1 MCEAFRVIDF
11 AGGMDLGIDSRIA
24 LVTGASK
31 GLGLGIAK
39 ALAAE
44 GARVAMSSRSQE
56 RIEAAAADVPGA
68 RAFVHD
74 NADVDGGDRLIDS
87 VQDEL
92 GAVEIL
98 VVNTGGPPAGDPLS
112 FTREQWEA
120 AYRSLVLSPMSLIE
134 RVVPAMRER
143 GWGRI
148 VNVSSDAVREPI
160 PYLMLSNTHRSATL
174 AGFKTLARHLAGD
187 GITLNTVLAGM
198 IATDRLIELGG
209 GSRETVEENAREQVP
224 AGRLGRVE
232 EFAAAAAFLCSD
244 AASYITGAALA
255 VDGGLLRSM

>member
-1 MCEAFRVIDF
+1 
-11 AGGMDLGIDSRIA
+11 MDLGIDGRIA

-56 RIEAAAADVPGA
+56 RIEAAAAEVPGA
-68 RAFVHD
+68 RGFVHD
-74 NADVDGGDRLIDS
+74 NTDVDGADRLIGD
-87 VQDEL
+87 VRDDL

-98 VVNTGGPPAGDPLS
+98 VVNTGGPPAGEPLG

-120 AYRSLVLSPMSLIE
+120 AYRTLVLSPMELIE
-134 RVVPAMRER
+134 RAVPGMRER

-148 VNVSSDAVREPI
+148 VNVSSYAVREPI
-160 PYLMLSNTHRSATL
+160 AYLMLSNAHRSATL
-174 AGFKTLARHLAGD
+174 AAFRTLARQLAGD

-209 GSRETVEENAREQVP
+209 GSREAVEENAREQVP

-244 AASYITGAALA
+244 AASYVTGAALA
-255 VDGGLLRSM
+255 VDGGLLRSV

>member
-1 MCEAFRVIDF
+1 ME
-11 AGGMDLGIDSRIA
+11 LGIDGRIA

-31 GLGLGIAK
+31 GLGFGIAQ

-44 GARVAMSSRSQE
+44 GARVAMSSRSRE
-56 RIEAAAADVPGA
+56 RIEAAAAEVPGA

-74 NADVDGGDRLIDS
+74 NSDVDGGGRLIDA
-87 VQDEL
+87 VRDEL
-92 GAVEIL
+92 GAVEIM

-120 AYRSLVLSPMSLIE
+120 AYRSLVLSPMALIE
-134 RVVPAMRER
+134 RAVPAMRER
-143 GWGRI
+143 GWGRV
-148 VNVSSDAVREPI
+148 VNVSSYAVREPI
-160 PYLMLSNTHRSATL
+160 PYLMLSNAHRSATL
-174 AGFKTLARHLAGD
+174 AAFKTLARELAGD

-198 IATDRLIELGG
+198 IATDRVIELGG
-209 GSRETVEENAREQVP
+209 GSREAVEENAREQVP

-244 AASYITGAALA
+244 AAGYITGAALA
-255 VDGGLLRSM
+255 VDGGLLRSV

>member
-1 MCEAFRVIDF
+1 
-11 AGGMDLGIDSRIA
+11 MDLGIDGRIA

-31 GLGLGIAK
+31 GLGLGIAQ

-56 RIEAAAADVPGA
+56 RIDAAAAEVPGA
-68 RAFVHD
+68 QGFVHD
-74 NADVDGGDRLIDS
+74 NTDVDGADRLIGT
-87 VQDEL
+87 VHDEL

-98 VVNTGGPPAGDPLS
+98 VVNTGGPPAGEPLS

-120 AYRSLVLSPMSLIE
+120 AYRSLVLSPIELIE
-134 RVVPAMRER
+134 RAVPGMRER

-148 VNVSSDAVREPI
+148 VNVSSYAVREPI
-160 PYLMLSNTHRSATL
+160 PYLMLSNAHRSATL
-174 AGFKTLARHLAGD
+174 AAFRTLARQLAGD

-209 GSRETVEENAREQVP
+209 GSREAVEENAREQVP

-244 AASYITGAALA
+244 AASYVTGAALA
-255 VDGGLLRSM
+255 VDGGLLRSV

>member
-1 MCEAFRVIDF
+1 
-11 AGGMDLGIDSRIA
+11 MDLGIDGRIA
-24 LVTGASK
+24 LITGASK

-44 GARVAMSSRSQE
+44 GARVAMSSRSRE
-56 RIEAAAADVPGA
+56 RIDAAAAEVPGA
-68 RAFVHD
+68 RGFVHD
-74 NADVDGGDRLIDS
+74 NADVDGADRLIGA

-98 VVNTGGPPAGDPLS
+98 VVNTGGPAAGGPLS

-120 AYRSLVLSPMSLIE
+120 AYRSLVLTPMVLIE
-134 RVVPAMRER
+134 RTVPAMRER

-160 PYLMLSNTHRSATL
+160 PYLMLSNAHRSATL
-174 AGFKTLARHLAGD
+174 AAFKALARQLAGD

-198 IATDRLIELGG
+198 IGTDRLIELAG

-255 VDGGLLRSM
+255 VDGGLLRSV

>member
-1 MCEAFRVIDF
+1 
-11 AGGMDLGIDSRIA
+11 MDLGIDGRIA

-56 RIEAAAADVPGA
+56 HIEAAAADVPGG
-68 RAFVHD
+68 RGFIHD
-74 NADVDGGDRLIDS
+74 NADLDAADHLIGA

-98 VVNTGGPPAGDPLS
+98 VVNTGGPPACDPLS

-120 AYRSLVLSPMSLIE
+120 AYRTLVLSPMALIE
-134 RVVPAMRER
+134 RAVPAMRER

-148 VNVSSDAVREPI
+148 VNVSSYAVREPI

-174 AGFKTLARHLAGD
+174 AAFRTLARQLAGD

-232 EFAAAAAFLCSD
+232 EFAAAATFLCSD

-255 VDGGLLRSM
+255 VDGGLLRSV

>member
-11 AGGMDLGIDSRIA
+11 AGGMDLGIDGRIA

-68 RAFVHD
+68 RALVHD

-209 GSRETVEENAREQVP
+209 GSGETVEENAREQVP

-244 AASYITGAALA
+244 AAGYITGAALA

>member
-1 MCEAFRVIDF
+1 
-11 AGGMDLGIDSRIA
+11 MDLGIDGRIA

-56 RIEAAAADVPGA
+56 RIEAAAAEVHEG
-68 RAFVHD
+68 RGFVHD
-74 NADVDGGDRLIDS
+74 NADVDGADGLIGA
-87 VQDEL
+87 VHDEL
-92 GAVEIL
+92 GPVEIL
-98 VVNTGGPPAGDPLS
+98 VVNTGGPPSGDPLS

-120 AYRSLVLSPMSLIE
+120 AYRSLVLSPMALVE
-134 RVVPAMRER
+134 RAVPAMRER

-148 VNVSSDAVREPI
+148 VNVSSNAVREPI
-160 PYLMLSNTHRSATL
+160 PHLMLSNAHRSATL
-174 AGFKTLARHLAGD
+174 AAFKTLARQLAGD

-198 IATDRLIELGG
+198 IATDRLIELAG

-255 VDGGLLRSM
+255 VDGGLLRSV

>member
-1 MCEAFRVIDF
+1 ME
-11 AGGMDLGIDSRIA
+11 LGIDGRIA

-31 GLGLGIAK
+31 GLGFGIAR

-44 GARVAMSSRSQE
+44 GARVAMSSRSGE
-56 RIEAAAADVPGA
+56 RIEAAAAEVPGA

-74 NADVDGGDRLIDS
+74 NSDVDGAGRLIDA
-87 VQDEL
+87 VRDEL
-92 GAVEIL
+92 GAVEIM

-120 AYRSLVLSPMSLIE
+120 AYRSLVLSPMALIE
-134 RVVPAMRER
+134 RAVPAMRER
-143 GWGRI
+143 GWGRV
-148 VNVSSDAVREPI
+148 VNVSSYAVREPI
-160 PYLMLSNTHRSATL
+160 PYLMLSNAHRSATL
-174 AGFKTLARHLAGD
+174 AAFRTLARELAGD

-198 IATDRLIELGG
+198 IATDRLIDLGG
-209 GSRETVEENAREQVP
+209 GSREAVEENAREQVP

-244 AASYITGAALA
+244 AAGYITGAALA
-255 VDGGLLRSM
+255 VDGGLLRSV